1 MEERRMEEVYGK
13 VVVARGI
20 SSRDLAY
27 NVAILPDEVLCWEW
41 ESREKQDSVL

>member
-13 VVVARGI
+13 VVLARGI

-27 NVAILPDEVLCWEW
+27 NVAILPDEVFMLGVGEQ
-41 ESREKQDSVL
+41 REA

>member
-13 VVVARGI
+13 VVLARGI

-27 NVAILPDEVLCWEW
+27 NVAILPDEVLFMLGVGEQ
-41 ESREKQDSVL
+41 REAR

>member
-13 VVVARGI
+13 VVLARGI

-27 NVAILPDEVLCWEW
+27 NVAILPDEVLGMLGVGEQ
-41 ESREKQDSVL
+41 REAR